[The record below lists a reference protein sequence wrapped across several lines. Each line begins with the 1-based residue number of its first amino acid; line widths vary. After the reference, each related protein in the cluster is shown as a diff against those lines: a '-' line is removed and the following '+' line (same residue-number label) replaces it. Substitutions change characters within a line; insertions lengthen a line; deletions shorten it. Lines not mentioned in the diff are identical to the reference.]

1 MIMSDNITRRQHFV
15 PQFYLNQFVD
25 ETGLLNCYRKRDGKR
40 FRAHAKDICFKEYGY
55 EVEYSLGN
63 NKFLLPNEIE
73 MMFCSLEGEYSSV
86 LRSVVGKCLLNA
98 NGMAL
103 ICTSRE
109 KEVLASMVANFLTRN
124 FEVVDTFVDENTTQ
138 ELLNTNQ
145 EISDIDNMLRELK
158 LGDAKPFLELAQKK
172 LFLCPTEEGVTKNII
187 GSLMKMNLTF
197 FVTNTLKFVT
207 SDCPV
212 GYNCSADELIMTR
225 IPLSTE
231 VMAVYSSSEVSRS
244 FRNRARL
251 IEKRFVKKLNRDYID
266 WDVSRMII
274 ARSQDDISLLLSCVE

>member
-40 FRAHAKDICFKEYGY
+40 FPAHAKDICFKEYGY
-55 EVEYSLGN
+55 EVEYSLEN
-63 NKFLLPNEIE
+63 HKFLLPNEIE
-73 MMFCSLEGEYSSV
+73 KMFCSLEGEYSSV

-145 EISDIDNMLRELK
+145 EIADIDNMLRELK

-172 LFLCPTEEGVTKNII
+172 LFLCPTEEGVTKSII
-187 GSLMKMNLTF
+187 GSLMKMNVTF

-231 VMAVYSSSEVSRS
+231 VMAVYSSSEASRP

-266 WDVSRMII
+266 WDVSRMIV
-274 ARSQDDISLLLSCVE
+274 ARSQDDISLLLNCVE